1 MGGGKKLQTVLEYDK
16 LARLSTH
23 VYNTSPQFPLSEYS
37 FSVILMI
44 FDVCVAVHL
53 WYGSIN
59 SQLDATITIY

>member
-53 WYGSIN
+53 
-59 SQLDATITIY
+59 